1 MKMKA
6 ILKLNLIL
14 IASILFLSCEG
25 NFISSELE
33 NSKLETDISNK
44 PSVNKSKLQVK
55 AKEALD
61 FCKRKGYNSNFCFL
75 IDMSLHSGVNRFFIW
90 NFLEAKIEDS
100 LLVAHGTGNYPW
112 NNDFTKENPS
122 FSNKDGSHCT
132 SLGKYKIGIRG
143 YSDWGIHVK
152 YLMHGLEES
161 NSNAL
166 ARQVVFHSWERVSD
180 TEVYPD
186 GTPEGWG
193 CPAISNAKMLLI
205 DKKLKASKSPVLM
218 WIYN

>member
-1 MKMKA
+1 MKFMA
-6 ILKLNLIL
+6 ILFFILIL
-14 IASILFLSCEG
+14 IASILFLGFETKL
-25 NFISSELE
+25 ISKKLE
-33 NSKLETDISNK
+33 NTNEEKGISNK
-44 PSVNKSKLQVK
+44 PAVNKSKLQLK

-61 FCKRKGYNSNFCFL
+61 FCKRKGYNSDFCFL

-90 NFLEAKIEDS
+90 NFSKAKMEDS

-143 YSDWGIHVK
+143 YSEWGIRIK

-166 ARQVVFHSWERVSD
+166 ARQIVFHSWERVSD

-193 CPAISNAKMLLI
+193 CPAISNAKMQLI
-205 DKKLKASKSPVLM
+205 DKKLKASKTPVLM
-218 WIYN
+218 WIYD